1 MNPQD
6 FAQSL
11 RAQAAKMVRAHE
23 QTLQAVAAG
32 KKALPQ
38 SLHVPVAALLLGMA
52 AEQKGEEALAEHRKH
67 FLHVEARGENQH
79 AVTTVLS
86 LIHRRCVVE
95 GLDARVHANEILVRI
110 PEQPKIAPLP
120 EADEPKEEWQWDKL
134 AAHVV
139 DQLAGQPKPADTSW
153 LRDCVGLWSVTDK
166 PDADTKSKHP
176 TAARVT
182 GFVEVTINGEANRL
196 THKLVLSPYKSFV
209 VYGRKLDAEAALR
222 GTWRDG

>member
-23 QTLQAVAAG
+23 HTLQSVAAG
-32 KKALPQ
+32 KQPLPQ
-38 SLHVPVAALLLGMA
+38 SLHVPVASLLLGMA
-52 AEQKGEEALAEHRKH
+52 SEQKGEEALAEHRKH
-67 FLHVEARGENQH
+67 FLHVEARGDNQH
-79 AVTTVLS
+79 AVMTVLS

-95 GLDARVHANEILVRI
+95 GLDARVHGGEILVRI
-110 PEQPKIAPLP
+110 PEQPKIEPLP

-134 AAHVV
+134 AAHV
-139 DQLAGQPKPADTSW
+139 AGLPKLPDTSW

-166 PDADTKSKHP
+166 PDADTKSEHP

-182 GFVEVTINGEANRL
+182 GFVAVTINGEANRL

-209 VYGRKLDAEAALR
+209 AYGRKLDAEAALR
-222 GTWRDG
+222 GTWRDA